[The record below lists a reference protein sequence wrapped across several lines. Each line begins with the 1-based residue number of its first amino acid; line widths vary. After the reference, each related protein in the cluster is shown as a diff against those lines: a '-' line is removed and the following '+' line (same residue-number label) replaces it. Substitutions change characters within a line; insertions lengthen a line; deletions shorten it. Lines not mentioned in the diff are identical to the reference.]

1 MKACHKFPFFKFVGF
16 LGVGP
21 LIALLLA
28 LCTPVCAQEEG
39 WAHTTREDAL
49 SFAGPELP
57 RFKPIG
63 DPWERMNRSFG
74 VVNHGFMMGIIN
86 PTSKL
91 YRLIIPT
98 PGRDCIRK
106 AGKNIAYPVRLI
118 NNLLQGKYRGAKDET
133 ARFGINTTVGLLG
146 LFDPAS
152 SRWDIDPS
160 EEDFGQ
166 TFGKWGWDPERYLLI
181 PLIGPSNVRDA
192 LGRIGDTLANPAT
205 YIFGASLFFGYNEL
219 TYTIDPYK
227 RFVKEQ
233 YDPYSIGR
241 DVYTLMRKQKVV
253 DYSYKKEDTAA
264 LQTLQAVFLAPE
276 DDEFYK
282 KAKTRS
288 VRLSTTEKKFPYS
301 LWIQPKPAPI
311 AFILP
316 GLGGHRLGNGPVALA
331 EMVYK
336 RGFSAVTVSS
346 SMNWEFMKYAA
357 TTELPGFA
365 PLDARDMHVALDTVY
380 QDLQKHYPER
390 VMAKALMGESMGG
403 VHTLYIAAYEKE
415 EDNTLI
421 DFDRYAAIDAP
432 VDLLYG
438 LKMLDS
444 FYKAPLTWN
453 AATRMQQ
460 MDYTLMKAV
469 ELADGESLE
478 PGMDMPFSDVEA
490 KYVIG
495 LVFRWTL
502 RDAIYSSQKR
512 NNLGIFK
519 NELKNFK
526 REPAYEEIVKISY
539 EDYYH
544 DIISPY
550 YLRKGKPTRTINDI
564 TYLANVENFEEELK
578 PNKKVRIFLNKNDFL
593 LTREQIDW
601 LGNTFRDGRIETFTE
616 GGHLGNVHKPQVQE
630 RIMKS
635 LEDLVGK

>member
-1 MKACHKFPFFKFVGF
+1 
-16 LGVGP
+16 
-21 LIALLLA
+21 
-28 LCTPVCAQEEG
+28 
-39 WAHTTREDAL
+39 
-49 SFAGPELP
+49 
-57 RFKPIG
+57 
-63 DPWERMNRSFG
+63 
-74 VVNHGFMMGIIN
+74 
-86 PTSKL
+86 
-91 YRLIIPT
+91 
-98 PGRDCIRK
+98 
-106 AGKNIAYPVRLI
+106 
-118 NNLLQGKYRGAKDET
+118 
-133 ARFGINTTVGLLG
+133 
-146 LFDPAS
+146 
-152 SRWDIDPS
+152 
-160 EEDFGQ
+160 
-166 TFGKWGWDPERYLLI
+166 
-181 PLIGPSNVRDA
+181 
-192 LGRIGDTLANPAT
+192 
-205 YIFGASLFFGYNEL
+205 
-219 TYTIDPYK
+219 
-227 RFVKEQ
+227 
-233 YDPYSIGR
+233 
-241 DVYTLMRKQKVV
+241 
-253 DYSYKKEDTAA
+253 
-264 LQTLQAVFLAPE
+264 
-276 DDEFYK
+276 
-282 KAKTRS
+282 
-288 VRLSTTEKKFPYS
+288 
-301 LWIQPKPAPI
+301 
-311 AFILP
+311 
-316 GLGGHRLGNGPVALA
+316 
-331 EMVYK
+331 
-336 RGFSAVTVSS
+336 
-346 SMNWEFMKYAA
+346 
-357 TTELPGFA
+357 
-365 PLDARDMHVALDTVY
+365 
-380 QDLQKHYPER
+380 
-390 VMAKALMGESMGG
+390 
-403 VHTLYIAAYEKE
+403 
-415 EDNTLI
+415 
-421 DFDRYAAIDAP
+421 
-432 VDLLYG
+432 
-438 LKMLDS
+438 MLDS